1 LFTTIKSELG
11 LVTIEQ
17 EVLAKI
23 AGLAAM
29 DCYGIVGMAA
39 KSVKDGLVYLLKK
52 ERLTKGV
59 RLQMDDNILKINLH
73 IIVEYGTNINAIAE
87 TLKSNVKYKVEE
99 QSGITV
105 GQVNIFIE
113 GVRIK

>member
-1 LFTTIKSELG
+1 MFTTIKSELG